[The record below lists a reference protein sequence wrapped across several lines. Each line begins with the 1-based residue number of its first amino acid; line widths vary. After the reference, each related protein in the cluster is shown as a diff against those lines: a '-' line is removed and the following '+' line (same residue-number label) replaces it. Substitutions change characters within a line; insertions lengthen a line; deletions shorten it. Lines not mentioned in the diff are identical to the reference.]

1 MKILYSCLSRS
12 WGGME
17 MFTLTAIQQLLKRDI
32 KVDLL
37 CYPESR
43 LYIEANHLGIII
55 HNIKA
60 KNYFHP
66 KEIFKLSRII
76 KNGNYDLIHTQASK
90 DLWVIVPALN
100 LIHSQIPLF
109 LTKQVGSFIIKKDRF
124 HKWIY
129 DRLTYAFA
137 ISTVIKKN
145 LIETTPIEENK
156 IILIPNGIDT
166 HRFNPDKIERNKVRN
181 EFKIKENE
189 LAIGMLARFTPGK
202 GHEEF
207 LFAANEL
214 NKKYDNLKFLIIG
227 ESSYKE
233 NDYEERIKK
242 MANDYNFKNI
252 IFTGFRSDTEFV
264 LAALD
269 IFVFPSHAEAF
280 GIALIEAM
288 SMGKPSVCSD
298 SDGILDI
305 AIDGKTSLL
314 FKNKDKNDLTEKI
327 DMLIQSEKL
336 RNELGIEARKRAI
349 EFFDVEKLTDKTI
362 EIYNQV
368 KKS

>member
-32 KVDLL
+32 QVDLL

-66 KEIFKLSRII
+66 KETFKLSRII

-90 DLWVIVPALN
+90 DLWVVVPALN
-100 LIHSQIPLF
+100 LLHSKIPLF

-124 HKWIY
+124 HNWIY
-129 DRLTYAFA
+129 NRLTYVFA
-137 ISTVIKKN
+137 ISTVIKNN
-145 LIETTPIEENK
+145 LIETTPINENK
-156 IILIPNGIDT
+156 IIIMPNGVDT
-166 HRFNPDKIERNKVRN
+166 HKFDSYKIDKNKVRN

-207 LFAANEL
+207 LYAANQL
-214 NKKYDNLKFLIIG
+214 NKKYNNLKFLIIG

-233 NDYEERIKK
+233 NEYEEKIKK
-242 MANDYNFKNI
+242 LANDFNFKNI

-314 FKNKDKNDLTEKI
+314 FKNKDKKDLTEKI
-327 DMLIQSEKL
+327 DKLIQSEQL

-349 EFFDVEKLTDKTI
+349 EYFDVEKLTDKTI